1 MPKEHLQKE
10 FDKLAKIDKNSERV
24 RIREQEI
31 RYFDRRYDGLTS
43 YILLQ
48 LKKRKANINDENFD
62 INLDDITN
70 SILESKLFKDRFS
83 FDKQEDIKNAVKR
96 KINAE
101 LNQEKQGYLR
111 DE

>member
-1 MPKEHLQKE
+1 MPKKHLQKE

-48 LKKRKANINDENFD
+48 LRKRNVNINDEKFD
-62 INLDDITN
+62 AKLDDIIN
-70 SILESKLFKDRFS
+70 SILASKLFKDRF
-83 FDKQEDIKNAVKR
+83 FLDKEEDIKNAVKR

-101 LNQEKQGYLR
+101 LNQEKQGHLR

>member
-48 LKKRKANINDENFD
+48 LRKRNVDINDEKFD
-62 INLDDITN
+62 AKLDDIIN
-70 SILESKLFKDRFS
+70 SILASKLFKDRF
-83 FDKQEDIKNAVKR
+83 FLDKEEDIKNAVKR

-101 LNQEKQGYLR
+101 LNQEKQGHLR

>member
-10 FDKLAKIDKNSERV
+10 FDMLAKIDKNSERV

-48 LKKRKANINDENFD
+48 LRKRNVD
-62 INLDDITN
+62 INNEKFDANLNDIIN
-70 SILESKLFKDRFS
+70 SVLASKLFKDRF
-83 FDKQEDIKNAVKR
+83 FLDKEEDIKNAVKR

>member
-48 LKKRKANINDENFD
+48 LRKRNVDINDEKFD
-62 INLDDITN
+62 AKLDDIIN
-70 SILESKLFKDRFS
+70 SILASKLFKDRF
-83 FDKQEDIKNAVKR
+83 FLDKEEDIKNAVKR

-101 LNQEKQGYLR
+101 LNQEKQGHFR

>member
-10 FDKLAKIDKNSERV
+10 FDKLAKIDENSERI
-24 RIREQEI
+24 RRREQEI

-48 LKKRKANINDENFD
+48 LRKRNVD
-62 INLDDITN
+62 INNEKFDANLNDIIN
-70 SILESKLFKDRFS
+70 SVLASKLFKDRF
-83 FDKQEDIKNAVKR
+83 FLDKEEDIKNAVKR

-101 LNQEKQGYLR
+101 LNQEKQGHLR

>member
-10 FDKLAKIDKNSERV
+10 FDKLAKIDKNSKRV

-48 LKKRKANINDENFD
+48 LRKRNVDINDEKFD
-62 INLDDITN
+62 AKLDDIIN
-70 SILESKLFKDRFS
+70 SILASKLFKDRF
-83 FDKQEDIKNAVKR
+83 FLDKEEDIKNAVKR

-101 LNQEKQGYLR
+101 LNQEKQGHLR

>member
-1 MPKEHLQKE
+1 MPREYLQW
-10 FDKLAKIDKNSERV
+10 KLDRIDRMDKNDERV
-24 RIREQEI
+24 RRRDQEI
-31 RYFDRRYDGLTS
+31 KYYDRRYDGLTS

-70 SILESKLFKDRFS
+70 SILESKLFRNRFP

-101 LNQEKQGYLR
+101 LNQEKQGYSR